1 MNFFNLKNQFFLS
14 LFFSCFTIVAF
25 SQKMTV
31 VKGSVI
37 DAETKEALIFVNV
50 AFVGTNI
57 GTDTDF
63 DGNFELE
70 SKFASD
76 SIQVSYVGYQTQTI
90 AIEKGSRQTL
100 NVVLAP
106 ASMNLSTVVVE
117 AKKGGYKRK
126 NNPAVELIKNVIA
139 HKNENRIEA
148 QNFYEYDKYEKIEFD
163 LNNFD
168 PEKMRKRRAFK
179 KFQFLFDYVDTSELN
194 GKPYLPF
201 FIQETSA
208 KVYYRKSSDTKREY
222 RGGVKVTGIEDY
234 IDLEDFTTMMD
245 VLYDDINI
253 YEDNVRLLDLTFM
266 SPLSPLA
273 NSYYRFYITDTAAVV
288 NENTCIKLS
297 FMPVNN
303 QNIAFKGDLFILK
316 DSTYAVV
323 KADFGITKQINL
335 NFVQDLRLIQEFE
348 RNEGVWV
355 LSNDKVILDFAVFKK
370 GTGVFGKR
378 EVSYKDFIFGEERS
392 GDIYGGTEQ
401 IVAADDAYK
410 KDEEYWQS
418 VRHDT
423 LSVQEQGVYDMID
436 TLQKAP
442 AFKTLMTIFQLAFT
456 GYKAFGPIDV
466 GPIGNFYSYN
476 PVEGLRLKVG
486 GETNLKFHP
495 KLMIAGYTAY
505 GFNDK
510 EWKYG
515 GSMLYSFKDD
525 FKTNPKHYFR
535 LSYQR
540 DVQLVGQLLKF
551 SSADNFFLSLQRGT
565 RDKMLFIDRYKAE
578 YFLES
583 NSNLSW
589 DFSYTNSDQ
598 KAYGGTV
605 LKYTDPDTQETAF
618 LPGIRTSEIGLK
630 IRFAPNEQYMQGRS
644 FRVPVFNKFPVFTLT
659 LNTGLKDMLG
669 GDYTY
674 GSATLNIFKR
684 FYLSLLGSM
693 RFEIEGGKYWGE
705 GVPYFLLHLPRA
717 NQSFAYRSGDF
728 NMMNYQEFVNDAFVW
743 AGMEHYFNGF
753 FFNKIPLFRKL
764 KLREVVSFKAI
775 YGQLSD
781 VNNPLKNP
789 ELIQFVEEDGRSIT
803 YTLEEKP
810 YMEASVGIM
819 NIFKFGRIDMVRRL
833 NYLDHPEIPTM
844 FGVKGMSMRIKMSF
858 SF

>member
-1 MNFFNLKNQFFLS
+1 M
-14 LFFSCFTIVAF
+14 
-25 SQKMTV
+25 
-31 VKGSVI
+31 
-37 DAETKEALIFVNV
+37 
-50 AFVGTNI
+50 
-57 GTDTDF
+57 
-63 DGNFELE
+63 
-70 SKFASD
+70 
-76 SIQVSYVGYQTQTI
+76 
-90 AIEKGSRQTL
+90 
-100 NVVLAP
+100 
-106 ASMNLSTVVVE
+106 
-117 AKKGGYKRK
+117 
-126 NNPAVELIKNVIA
+126 
-139 HKNENRIEA
+139 
-148 QNFYEYDKYEKIEFD
+148 
-163 LNNFD
+163 
-168 PEKMRKRRAFK
+168 
-179 KFQFLFDYVDTSELN
+179 DTSELN

-705 GVPYFLLHLPRA
+705 GVPYFLLHLPVA

>member
-1 MNFFNLKNQFFLS
+1 MTLLLCCFS
-14 LFFSCFTIVAF
+14 LVAI

-57 GTDTDF
+57 GIETDF

-76 SIQVSYVGYQTQTI
+76 SIQVSYVGYETQTI
-90 AIEKGSRQTL
+90 AIEKGAKQTV

-106 ASMNLSTVVVE
+106 ASLNLGTVVVE

-139 HKNENRIEA
+139 HKDDNRIEA
-148 QNFYEYDKYEKIEFD
+148 QDFYEYDKYEKIEFD

-201 FIQETSA
+201 FIQETSS
-208 KVYYRKSSDTKREY
+208 KVYYRKSTDTKREY
-222 RGGVKVTGIEDY
+222 REGVNVTGIEDY

-253 YEDNVRLLDLTFM
+253 YENEVRMLDLTFM

-273 NSYYRFYITDTAAVV
+273 NTFYRFYITDTAAVV

-303 QNIAFKGDLFILK
+303 QNIAFRGDLFILK

-323 KADFGITKQINL
+323 KADLGITKQINL
-335 NFVQDLRLIQEFE
+335 NFVEDLKLVQEFTQ
-348 RNEGVWV
+348 NNGVWV
-355 LSNDKVILDFAVFKK
+355 LANDKLILDFAVFKK

-378 EVSYKDFIFGEERS
+378 EVSYKDFVFGEERDD
-392 GDIYGGTEQ
+392 GIYGGTEQ
-401 IVAADDAYK
+401 VVAADDAYK
-410 KDEEYWQS
+410 KDEEFWQS

-442 AFKTLMTIFQLAFT
+442 AFKTVMTVLQLAFT

-466 GPIGNFYSYN
+466 GPIGNFYSFN
-476 PVEGLRLKVG
+476 PVEGWRLKIG
-486 GETNLKFHP
+486 GETNLKFNP
-495 KLMIAGYTAY
+495 KLMFAGYTAY
-505 GFNDK
+505 GLTDK

-515 GSMLYSFKDD
+515 GSVLYSFKED
-525 FKTNPKHYFR
+525 FKVNPKHYFR
-535 LSYQR
+535 FAYQH
-540 DVQLVGQLLKF
+540 DVQLVGQILKF

-565 RDKMLFIDRYKAE
+565 RDKMLFYDRYRIE
-578 YFLES
+578 YYIES
-583 NSNLSW
+583 SNNLSF
-589 DFSYTNSDQ
+589 DFTYSNASQ

-605 LKYTDPDTQETAF
+605 LKYTDPDTQEAAF

-630 IRFAPNEQYMQGRS
+630 IRFAPNEQYVQGRS
-644 FRVPVFNKFPVFTLT
+644 YRVPVFNKFPVFTLT
-659 LNTGLKDMLG
+659 LNTGIKDMLG

-693 RFEIEGGKYWGE
+693 RFELETGKYWGE
-705 GVPYFLLHLPRA
+705 GIPYFLLQLPRA

-728 NMMNYQEFVNDAFVW
+728 NMMNYQEFVNDVFIW

-753 FFNKIPLFRKL
+753 FFNRVPLLRKL
-764 KLREVVSFKAI
+764 KLREVVTFKFI

-781 VNNPLKNP
+781 ANNPDKNP
-789 ELIQFVEEDGRSIT
+789 ELIQFIEEDGRSIT
-803 YTLEEKP
+803 YTLENKP
-810 YMEASVGIM
+810 YMETSVGIM

-833 NYLDHPEIPTM
+833 NYLEHPDIPTM
-844 FGVKGMSMRIKMSF
+844 FGVKGLSMRLKMSF

>member
-1 MNFFNLKNQFFLS
+1 MKFLKLKNQFFLS
-14 LFFSCFTIVAF
+14 LFFCCFSLVAV

-50 AFVGTNI
+50 AFVGTNVGI
-57 GTDTDF
+57 ETDF
-63 DGNFELE
+63 DGKFELD

-76 SIQVSYVGYQTQTI
+76 SIQVSYIGYETQTI
-90 AIEKGSRQTL
+90 AIEKGARQTL
-100 NVVLAP
+100 NVVLSP
-106 ASMNLSTVVVE
+106 ASMNLGTVVVE
-117 AKKGGYKRK
+117 AKKRGYKRK
-126 NNPAVELIKNVIA
+126 NNPAVALIKNVIA
-139 HKNENRIEA
+139 HKDDNRIEA
-148 QNFYEYDKYEKIEFD
+148 QDFYEYDKYEKVEFD
-163 LNNFD
+163 LNNFN
-168 PEKMRKRRAFK
+168 PEKMRKRRSFK

-201 FIQETSA
+201 FIQETSS
-208 KVYYRKSSDTKREY
+208 KVYYRKNTDTKREY
-222 RGGVKVTGIEDY
+222 REGVNVTGIEDY

-245 VLYDDINI
+245 ILYDDINI
-253 YEDNVRLLDLTFM
+253 YENDVRMLDLTFM

-288 NENTCIKLS
+288 NQNTCIKLS
-297 FMPVNN
+297 FMPVNK
-303 QNIAFKGDLFILK
+303 QNIAFRGDLFILK

-323 KADFGITKQINL
+323 KADLGITKQINL
-335 NFVQDLRLIQEFE
+335 NFVEDLKLVQEFTQK
-348 RNEGVWV
+348 NGVWV
-355 LSNDKVILDFAVFKK
+355 LSNDKLILDFAVFKK

-378 EVSYKDFIFGEERS
+378 EVSYKDFVFGEERED
-392 GDIYGGTEQ
+392 DIYSGTEQ
-401 IVAADDAYK
+401 VAAADDAYK
-410 KDEEYWQS
+410 KDEKFWQS

-423 LSVQEQGVYDMID
+423 LTVQEQGVYDMID

-442 AFKTLMTIFQLAFT
+442 AFKTMMTILQLVFT
-456 GYKAFGPIDV
+456 GYKAVGPFDV

-476 PVEGLRLKVG
+476 PVEGLRAKIG
-486 GETNLKFHP
+486 GETNLKFNP
-495 KLMIAGYTAY
+495 KFLFAGYTAY
-505 GFNDK
+505 GFTDT

-515 GSMLYSFKDD
+515 GSFLYSFKED
-525 FKTNPKHYFR
+525 FKASPKHFFKFA
-535 LSYQR
+535 YQH
-540 DVQLVGQLLKF
+540 DVQLVGQRLKF
-551 SSADNFFLSLQRGT
+551 SSSDNFFLSLQRGS
-565 RDKMLFIDRYKAE
+565 RDKMLFYNRYKVE
-578 YFLES
+578 YFIES
-583 NSNLSW
+583 SNNISW
-589 DFSYTNSDQ
+589 DFTYTNADQ

-618 LPGIRTSEIGLK
+618 FPSIRTSEIGLVF
-630 IRFAPNEQYMQGRS
+630 RFAPNEQYLNGRS
-644 FRVPVFNKFPVFTLT
+644 YRVPVFNKFPVFRLT
-659 LNTGLKDMLG
+659 LNTGIEDMLG

-705 GVPYFLLHLPRA
+705 GTPYFLLHLPRA

-753 FFNKIPLFRKL
+753 FFNKIPLLRKL

-781 VNNPLKNP
+781 ANNPDKNP

-810 YMEASVGIM
+810 YMEASVGVM

-833 NYLDHPEIPTM
+833 NYLQHPEIPTM
-844 FGVKGMSMRIKMSF
+844 FGVKGLSMRLKMSF